1 LRVGIH
7 LPQTGPLA
15 SPQAVRLVAQEA
27 ERAGWTSVWAG
38 DRLVA
43 PITPRPPWPDHLM
56 RWADDS
62 AGLDPLMTLALAAAV
77 TTRIKVGTSVLA
89 GPWYP
94 PVLLARSLASLD
106 QLSGGRLVAGFGL
119 GRSLDDHDAAGTG
132 EGLRR
137 AHLEELLDAL
147 DAMWGADPI
156 SFDGRR
162 ARVAPAHAGPIP
174 VQQPRPPVL
183 LAATTPAGL
192 DRVARRADGWMPNGL
207 PVEAIGPMWRAVRD
221 LASGHG
227 RDPDLLRLV
236 ARASVT
242 VCERPQGADRPS
254 YCGTVEQVACDLD
267 ATRRQG
273 ADEVILAL
281 APGDAGELVEV
292 AAALVQ
298 AADLR

>member
-15 SPQAVRLVAQEA
+15 SPQAVQLVAQEA
-27 ERAGWTSVWAG
+27 ERAGWASVWAG

-43 PITPRPPWPDHLM
+43 PIAPRRLAPAHPM
-56 RWADDS
+56 SWADDG
-62 AGLDPLMTLALAAAV
+62 AGLDPLLTLALAAAV

-89 GPWYP
+89 APWYP
-94 PVLLARSLASLD
+94 PVLLSRSLASLD
-106 QLSGGRLVAGFGL
+106 RLSGGRLVAGFGL

-132 EGLRR
+132 EGPRR
-137 AHLEELLDAL
+137 AHLEELLDVL
-147 DAMWGADPI
+147 DATWGPDPVC
-156 SFDGRR
+156 FDGRR
-162 ARVAPAHAGPIP
+162 ARVAPAHAGPTP
-174 VQQPRPPVL
+174 VQQPGPPVL

-192 DRVARRADGWMPNGL
+192 DRVARRADGWIPDGL
-207 PVEAIGPMWRAVRD
+207 PVEAIGPMWRAARD

-236 ARASVT
+236 ARARVT

-254 YCGTVEQVACDLD
+254 YCGTIEQIACDLE

-273 ADEVILAL
+273 AHEVILAF

-292 AAALVQ
+292 AAALVA
-298 AADLR
+298 AADLC